1 MIYLHNVH
9 CSSLV
14 TIKKYKGIDE
24 VIVNEGWDWKNRE
37 LPQGKHIIVHRV
49 GNSHMEDMLDFFDVY
64 GDRRDYKFVLYVLTD
79 EDYIINPGYHMLQR
93 QQKIY
98 EYTNVKIVSDFKYDN
113 RVEFRLYNYIDA
125 YLSQLK
131 FFISF
136 YILGKHNYDMM
147 YHKRYRMG
155 IHFGKVHT
163 MERPDIM
170 KRFLNHNYEKLWITA
185 LQHHDSNVFTKEE
198 RNIIE
203 NKFHNNDWIY
213 EPFRDVDNI
222 FNNRCY
228 LSNIEMCLQ
237 SQIEAVYET
246 SMDGPQRDVSTGPQY
261 RKLNEKS
268 LKHALLMKP
277 FIHTSP
283 HSHKIWK
290 DYGFIPYKPLYRSD
304 IWDVWEGDSV
314 DLGNSGHWQSAQ
326 LISDNIEWLMGMSD
340 EKFNSILMEC
350 EDILLMNR
358 KIVETEAEKDIVSDL
373 VSLFEGIDDDNII
386 PKIERI

>member
-1 MIYLHNVH
+1 MIYLHNLH

-14 TIKKYKGIDE
+14 KIEKYKGIDE
-24 VIVNEGWDWKNRE
+24 IIVNYGWDWKQRD
-37 LPQGKHIIVHRV
+37 LPQGKHIILHRV
-49 GNSHMEDMLDFFDVY
+49 SNSHMEDMLNFFKEY
-64 GDRRDYKFVLYVLTD
+64 GDRRDYQFVLYVLTD
-79 EDYIINPGYHMLQR
+79 EDYIINPGAELIKEQL
-93 QQKIY
+93 KIY
-98 EYTNVKIVSDFKYDN
+98 SYYNVTIVSDFIYDN
-113 RVEFRLYNYIDA
+113 RVQFRLYNYIDA

-163 MERPDIM
+163 LERPDIM
-170 KRFLNHNYEKLWITA
+170 KHFLYHNYEKLWITA
-185 LQHHDSNVFTKEE
+185 ITHSDSNVFTEEE
-198 RNIIE
+198 RKIIDY
-203 NKFHNNDWIY
+203 KFHNNEHIY
-213 EPFRDVDNI
+213 TPFRDVDNV

-246 SMDGPQRDVSTGPQY
+246 SMDGPQRDIVTGPQY

-283 HSHKIWK
+283 HSHKLWK
-290 DYGFIPYKPLYRSD
+290 EYGFKPYRPLYRSD
-304 IWDVWEGDSV
+304 IWDMWESDSI
-314 DLGNSGHWQSAQ
+314 DLGNSGHWQSAEM
-326 LISDNIEWLMGMSD
+326 INKNIEWLMSMSD
-340 EKFNSILMEC
+340 ERFNKILGEC
-350 EDILLMNR
+350 EDIVLENR
-358 KIVETEAEKDIVSDL
+358 QIVDREVNTDIVDDL
-373 VSLFEGIDDDNII
+373 IRLFD
-386 PKIERI
+386 KQQYLL